1 MDTPLAA
8 SRRVKDNRFW
18 SNRTEIG
25 PPSPPPKPDQ
35 DEAQRVADD
44 REIREFLKEEG
55 QAAEGVRRVLQAI
68 RQKSKELQNPW
79 DTKEAVSRFVSSYA
93 HAVPHADKEYL
104 RGMNL
109 ALRVYLGQKEDV
121 RS

>member
-25 PPSPPPKPDQ
+25 PPTPPPQPDKDAADAVAQ
-35 DEAQRVADD
+35 DRDIQ
-44 REIREFLKEEG
+44 EFLKEEG
-55 QAAEGVRRVLQAI
+55 QAAQGVKRVLQSI
-68 RQKSKELQNPW
+68 RAQSRELKNDW
-79 DTKEAVSRFVSSYA
+79 DTREAVSRFVSSYA
-93 HAVPHADKEYL
+93 QAVPHADKEYL

-109 ALRVYLGQKEDV
+109 ALKVYLSQKEAI
-121 RS
+121 